1 LGKHAGNAAQGLI
14 QPYPPDERNVRRPQD
29 GHLMTLFRQLHDT
42 PTHGFTY
49 LIGDPDPREAV
60 AVDPTPEGIVL
71 PLLAMV
77 GDFGLRLAYLLCT
90 HAHAGEATA
99 VPLLQS
105 RTGARVVAGERAPIT
120 ADLRARHGDTL
131 TFGNEVIHVLG
142 TPGHTPACLSYL
154 WRDRVFTGDALLIRG
169 CGRTDLPDGDAGQLF
184 DSVTRLL
191 LLPGDTL
198 LFPGHETDGR
208 TVSTIAEEREHN
220 PCIASRSR
228 DEFITFK
235 GSATAP
241 SPYFAKQ

>member
-1 LGKHAGNAAQGLI
+1 MG
-14 QPYPPDERNVRRPQD
+14 RPWQD
-29 GHLMTLFRQLHDT
+29 GAAPETFFRQLHEAHRRT
-42 PTHGFTY
+42 FSY
-49 LIGDPDPREAV
+49 LLADPGTGAAV
-60 AVDPTPEGIVL
+60 AVDPVPDGIAL
-71 PLLAMV
+71 PLL
-77 GDFGLRLAYLLCT
+77 GLVDELGLQLAYLLCT
-90 HAHAGEATA
+90 HLHEGEQRALESLKA
-99 VPLLQS
+99 RSGARLAASDRVPIAVDVPLRQ
-105 RTGARVVAGERAPIT
+105 
-120 ADLRARHGDTL
+120 GDRL
-131 TFGNEVIHVLG
+131 TFGDEVIQVIG
-142 TPGHTPACLSYL
+142 TPGHTRGCLSYL

-220 PCIASRSR
+220 PCIAGRSR

>member
-1 LGKHAGNAAQGLI
+1 
-14 QPYPPDERNVRRPQD
+14 
-29 GHLMTLFRQLHDT
+29 MTLFRQLHDT

-49 LIGDPDPREAV
+49 LIGDPDSREAV

-154 WRDRVFTGDALLIRG
+154 WRDRVFTGHSLLIRG
-169 CGRTDLPDGDAGQLF
+169 CGRTDLADGDAGALF
-184 DSVTRLL
+184 DSIMLRLL
-191 LLPGDTL
+191 VLPGDTL

-220 PCIASRSR
+220 PCVAGRSR
-228 DEFITFK
+228 DEFITHR
-235 GSATAP
+235 STRRAQA
-241 SPYFAKQ
+241 